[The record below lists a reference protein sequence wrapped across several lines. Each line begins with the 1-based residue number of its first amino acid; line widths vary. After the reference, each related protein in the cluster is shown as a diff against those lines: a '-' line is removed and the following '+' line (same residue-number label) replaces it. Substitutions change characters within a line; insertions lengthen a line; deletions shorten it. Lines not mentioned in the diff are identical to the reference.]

1 MYDWFVFYKTC
12 IYSSD
17 GYKYLHT
24 SNANMSEHVGLMS
37 QNCEILK
44 LNPFTTKVG
53 ISLNQMMEMYIC
65 LMHCKLYSVSIG

>member
-1 MYDWFVFYKTC
+1 
-12 IYSSD
+12 
-17 GYKYLHT
+17 
-24 SNANMSEHVGLMS
+24 MS